1 MDQLAQ
7 VLVFGSDDEFIN
19 LLDQGAY
26 GLRPTRRF
34 ASYGLRPTRRFA
46 SYNMN
51 LRNAYTQ
58 GLLPFVRRFAS
69 SRSETVRR
77 FASSRSETVGA
88 ILFQTDVGNMEFMIS
103 LSNLRFAQINLS
115 EA

>member
-19 LLDQGAY
+19 LLDQGA
-26 GLRPTRRF
+26 
-34 ASYGLRPTRRFA
+34 YGLRPTRRFA

>member
-26 GLRPTRRF
+26 
-34 ASYGLRPTRRFA
+34 
-46 SYNMN
+46 NMN
-51 LRNAYTQ
+51 LGNAYTQ
-58 GLLPFVRRFAS
+58 GLLPL
-69 SRSETVRR
+69 
-77 FASSRSETVGA
+77 VGA

-103 LSNLRFAQINLS
+103 LSNLIPFGTTPDSLQIYNKLDRLSRFYKSNVHIRIIGRLITVLDSIQPIV
-115 EA
+115 